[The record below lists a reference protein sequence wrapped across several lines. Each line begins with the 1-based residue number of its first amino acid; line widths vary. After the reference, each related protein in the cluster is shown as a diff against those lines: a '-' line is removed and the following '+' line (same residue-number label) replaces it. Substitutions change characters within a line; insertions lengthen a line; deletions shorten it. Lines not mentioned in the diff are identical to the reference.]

1 MKGLHCDE
9 RGVEPTAMKILVG
22 VILVA
27 IGLGVGITLYTQFS
41 PEEYLSYIVTATPSS
56 DTIARDSSDTVSISI
71 ESLGGHSGTIELTA
85 TGVPGGVTASFSP
98 ENGTGNFGSTM
109 TVTVTGA
116 AEIKVSTITIKATS
130 GDIEKNA
137 DYELTITA

>member
-1 MKGLHCDE
+1 MKGLHSDE

-27 IGLGVGITLYTQFS
+27 IGLGVGITLYTQFDS
-41 PEEYLSYIVTATPSS
+41 ASYLSYTVTATPSS
-56 DTIARDSSDTVSISI
+56 DTIARDRSDTVSISI

-85 TGVPGGVTASFSP
+85 TGVLAGVTASLSP
-98 ENGTGNFGSTM
+98 ENGTGSFGSTM

-116 AEIKVSTITIKATS
+116 AATGVSTITIKATS
-130 GDIEKNA
+130 GDLEKTA

>member
-1 MKGLHCDE
+1 MKGLHSDE

-27 IGLGVGITLYTQFS
+27 IGLGVGITLYTQFDPAS
-41 PEEYLSYIVTATPSS
+41 YLSYSVTATPSS
-56 DTIARDSSDTVSISI
+56 DVIARDSSDTVSISI

-85 TGVPGGVTASFSP
+85 TGVPAGVTASFSP
-98 ENGTGNFGSTM
+98 ENGTGSFGSTM

-116 AEIKVSTITIKATS
+116 AATGTSTITIKATS
-130 GDIEKNA
+130 GDIEKT
-137 DYELTITA
+137 DGYELQITA

>member
-1 MKGLHCDE
+1 MKGLHRDE

-56 DTIARDSSDTVSISI
+56 DTIARDSSDTVSIEI
-71 ESLGGHSGTIELTA
+71 ESLGGHSGVIVLSHGTLPA
-85 TGVPGGVTASFSP
+85 GVTASFSP
-98 ENGTGNFGSTM
+98 ENDTGSFGSTM
-109 TVTVTGA
+109 TVTVTNDAGTG
-116 AEIKVSTITIKATS
+116 VSTITVKATS
-130 GDIEKNA
+130 GDIEKTA
-137 DYELTITA
+137 TYELTITA